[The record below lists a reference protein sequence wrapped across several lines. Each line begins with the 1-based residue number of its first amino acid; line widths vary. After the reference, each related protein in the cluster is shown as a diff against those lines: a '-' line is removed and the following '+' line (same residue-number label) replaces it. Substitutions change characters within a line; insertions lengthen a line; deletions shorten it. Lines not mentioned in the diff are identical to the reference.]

1 MCDANLLHYKNII
14 FINHKMLGL
23 IDILV
28 TNIPIILDMWEHYMA
43 FLEPLFVTASSYL
56 VINSQTH
63 DWFSSLLPAPALSQ
77 QAYTSSH
84 PLIIPILIIRPLPK
98 QPNILHSANLI

>member
-28 TNIPIILDMWEHYMA
+28 TNIPIILDM
-43 FLEPLFVTASSYL
+43 
-56 VINSQTH
+56 
-63 DWFSSLLPAPALSQ
+63 
-77 QAYTSSH
+77 
-84 PLIIPILIIRPLPK
+84 
-98 QPNILHSANLI
+98 